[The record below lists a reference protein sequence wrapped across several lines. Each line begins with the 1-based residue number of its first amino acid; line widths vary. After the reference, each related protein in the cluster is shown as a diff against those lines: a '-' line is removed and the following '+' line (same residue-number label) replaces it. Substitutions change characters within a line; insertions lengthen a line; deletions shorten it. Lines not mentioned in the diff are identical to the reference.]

1 MDIAE
6 LNAITSAAV
15 SAALR
20 IHAVLGPGLL
30 ESVYEAV
37 LARDLIRNG
46 FRVERQKEVSF
57 SFEGLRFENAL
68 KVDLLVEE
76 AVVIEL
82 KSVAVITAVHEKQL
96 LTYVKLLDVRLGLL
110 LNFGAPLMKDGIK
123 RMINGY
129 DS

>member
-20 IHAVLGPGLL
+20 IHAVLGPGLM

-37 LARDLIRNG
+37 LARDLVRNG

-68 KVDLLVEE
+68 KVDLLIEH

-82 KSVAVITAVHEKQL
+82 KSVAAITAVHEKQL

-123 RMINGY
+123 RVINGY
-129 DS
+129 DL

>member
-1 MDIAE
+1 MDITE